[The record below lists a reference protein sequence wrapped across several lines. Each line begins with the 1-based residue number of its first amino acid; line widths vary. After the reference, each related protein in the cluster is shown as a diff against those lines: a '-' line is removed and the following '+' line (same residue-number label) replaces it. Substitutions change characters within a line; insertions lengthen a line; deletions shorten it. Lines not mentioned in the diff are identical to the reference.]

1 MQWKNFFLLFL
12 IAFPVV
18 TLISSKGF
26 VVRAEDDVDADDDVD
41 IESDGSEDVGDTA
54 VVEDEEGVQ
63 AVGKSPDGE
72 STILFIKPRP
82 GLVGLSG
89 APELHAGKA
98 VEFLVGFTNKGKD
111 TFTLDSLDASF
122 RYPQDYSFHIQNFTA
137 AQYQRQVK
145 PKEQVTL
152 SYSFYTDESF
162 AGRPFG
168 LVVSLGYRDSEGKPF
183 LDAVFNE
190 TVTIVELEEGLDGE
204 TFFLYVLM
212 AAFVVLLLVLGQH
225 LLSSYGGRK
234 APRKQQI
241 ERGTSDSDDVDF
253 EWIPKTTL
261 ASMKKSP
268 GKSPKS
274 PKQRRVPK
282 KTGSTSD

>member
-1 MQWKNFFLLFL
+1 MQWKNFFLLVL
-12 IAFPVV
+12 VALPIV
-18 TLISSKGF
+18 TLITEKSF
-26 VVRAEDDVDADDDVD
+26 VVRAEDDVDVDDDTVD
-41 IESDGSEDVGDTA
+41 IEPDGTEDNA
-54 VVEDEEGVQ
+54 VVEDEDSGQ
-63 AVGKSPDGE
+63 AVGKSPDAE
-72 STILFIKPRP
+72 TTILFIKPRP

-89 APELHAGKA
+89 APELHAGKV
-98 VEFLVGFTNKGKD
+98 VEFLVGFANKGKD
-111 TFTLDSLDASF
+111 SFTLESLDASF

-137 AQYQRQVK
+137 LPYNRVIK
-145 PKEQVTL
+145 PKEQATL

-168 LVVSLGYRDSEGKPF
+168 LVVSLGYRDAEGKPF

-190 TVTIVELEEGLDGE
+190 TVSIVEIEEGLDGE

-212 AAFVVLLLVLGQH
+212 AAFGVLLLVLGQH
-225 LLSSYGGRK
+225 LLSTYGGRK

-253 EWIPKTTL
+253 EWIPKETL
-261 ASMKKSP
+261 RGVMKKSP

-274 PKQRRVPK
+274 PKQRRPVK
-282 KTGSTSD
+282 KAGGSTSD